1 MDIKEKEPNKNN
13 KLISYLMRFNI
24 FIAMGLEKTG
34 TMALGLFGDVGRVQV
49 FLHLSII
56 GIFKGLRIRKVM
68 EQAYYIGSKST
79 VIILFTGLF
88 TGMVLGLQGYY
99 GLRRVGSEGMLGALV
114 ALSLIREL
122 GPVIGSLMIT
132 GRAGSAMAAELGT
145 MKITEQLDALESMAI
160 DPIHFLVTPRLVA
173 SLIVIPLLIAIFIV
187 VGLAGSYLIGVK
199 LLGINPGIY
208 IHEMEKSIVFK
219 DIYHFLIKSEIFAI
233 TITLISSY
241 KGYHCGHGAMGVG
254 KAITQSVV
262 YSSVLILIWDYILT
276 SMMM

>member
-1 MDIKEKEPNKNN
+1 MDIGEKIPGQKNR
-13 KLISYLMRFNI
+13 LISYLIRLNI
-24 FIAMGLEKTG
+24 FVAIGLEKIGRTV
-34 TMALGLFGDVGRVQV
+34 LGFIAEAGSIQV
-49 FLHLSII
+49 FLHLSIT
-56 GIFKGLRIRKVM
+56 GIFKGLRIRRVV

-99 GLRRVGSEGMLGALV
+99 GLRKVGSEGMLGALV

-132 GRAGSAMAAELGT
+132 GRAGSAMAAELGA
-145 MKITEQLDALESMAI
+145 MKISEQLDALESMAI

-173 SLIVIPLLIAIFIV
+173 SIIVMPLLIAIFIV
-187 VGLAGSYLIGVK
+187 VGLAGSYIIGVK

-208 IHEMEKSIVFK
+208 IYEMEKSIVFK
-219 DIYHFLIKSEIFAI
+219 DIYNFLIKSEIFAI

-241 KGYHCGHGAMGVG
+241 KGCHCEHGAMGVG

-262 YSSVLILIWDYILT
+262 YSSVLILVWDYILT